1 MISYLKSIAFRDWRG
16 LSNRYCSLLEK
27 KCSAAVL
34 VFLSCFCIS
43 SPWKFVILV
52 RRYAFSLVLGILF
65 QMLKKQCWLLLH
77 KLRVPADCFSPYFV
91 WLNKM
96 AGACTGGR
104 STSQTYFKIIH
115 QVKTLNIITAVCMS
129 RVKLV
134 RFLPFRFHRFLVS
147 SRVLFRYM
155 KQLDTQYFEFLHKT
169 SLLLCCVSWRTCSLR
184 LMYPLNVF
192 HKKFSFREVIKA
204 QKKFRFQRLVL
215 ISFSHYLAIEG
226 NV

>member
-1 MISYLKSIAFRDWRG
+1 MFCRSA
-16 LSNRYCSLLEK
+16 CVSLLLLHFFALKACHSCPKVRFFFGFGNFVSNVKE
-27 KCSAAVL
+27 AVL
-34 VFLSCFCIS
+34 T
-43 SPWKFVILV
+43 
-52 RRYAFSLVLGILF
+52 SLAQVTGTS
-65 QMLKKQCWLLLH
+65 WLLLAIFT
-77 KLRVPADCFSPYFV
+77 RDFV

-129 RVKLV
+129 SVKLV

-215 ISFSHYLAIEG
+215 ISFSHYLGIEG